1 MIILEIR
8 FRKEEEVF
16 CRYNIVVT
24 RNSCV
29 AGIRWLNNFK
39 TGELSEW

>member
-1 MIILEIR
+1 MIMLEIR
-8 FRKEEEVF
+8 TRKEDVF

-29 AGIRWLNNFK
+29 AGIRGLKNFK